1 MGKKKQL
8 AKAEA
13 VSVYAF
19 INMVKVCVDLAA
31 VVLTG

>member
-13 VSVYAF
+13 VSVYAY
-19 INMVKVCVDLAA
+19 INLVKVCVDLATIA
-31 VVLTG
+31 VTG